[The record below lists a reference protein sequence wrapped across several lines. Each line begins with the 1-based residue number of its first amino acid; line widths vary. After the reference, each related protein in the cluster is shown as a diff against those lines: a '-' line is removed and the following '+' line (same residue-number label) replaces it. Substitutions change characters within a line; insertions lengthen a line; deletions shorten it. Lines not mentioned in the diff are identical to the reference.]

1 MIPKKDIKKS
11 TPAGTQGFVDTSSRQ
26 IITMDNIVL
35 PASAFRKL
43 PPAKETAAAYAYRK
57 FYNAGQTPE
66 NQITEQ
72 QALQDVRAKGKW
84 FVADN
89 IPGLDLEQ
97 AQNDQAVGRFT
108 PEVEKIRNA
117 YIEAYYPSPMTVL
130 AAKPATPKIPDK
142 KIEKINIPEKF
153 NRSFDSKIPPAHYMQ
168 GSKARW
174 EPEFA
179 NEIDHAV
186 YFAGKVQDFNG
197 KGGRGP
203 KQKEV
208 YDWLKSL
215 GLSYDQII
223 KHRKKILEK
232 LREAIALPG
241 ADKNYPY
248 ITIDAVD
255 QDFDIDEDQDE
266 FDETEN
272 SVEGLDDL
280 LNFIN
285 NEEDIPDKEIA
296 EGIEDQILETVD
308 EDEDD
313 PMGNLSDEEHE
324 RLMGADDEDDIE
336 DITKKFTSVIN
347 KPKKESSY
355 NSNKKIFDTIQIKFG
370 AIQSAL
376 DAINTNLG
384 VQNSLIKASIDTNL
398 AIGELVANQTDLLG
412 EKFDAILN
420 IFQKQNEL
428 AQSLSEHKEKM
439 SNENSLEGQQDVA
452 GTTDIDDL
460 TKKPGK
466 KRENNIAKYFK
477 AKLARKLYRKLPK
490 SVRNARQKVRK
501 LQKMPGKALNK
512 VKAKVANKI
521 TSLVPK
527 KSAQVASAAAKI
539 RGLSGVGKISK
550 IAGPVKYALAGL
562 EYGERKADGQSEVQA
577 LSGVGGGLA
586 GASAGGFAGAKFGGT
601 LGLLLGPKGAAVG
614 AIIGGLVG
622 SIVGGVKGSEAVDS
636 FTGADK
642 VTGAHETGT
651 GLTKP
656 GTALLHGTEAVINK
670 NNIPQENPLQN
681 IGGMLIA
688 ATTGYINSAGA
699 IAAPIAPV
707 LKGISGQMA
716 KEYDVPTVL
725 TQTNVGGN
733 LPRIDSELKKIKQ
746 KRTGS
751 SSEQLSGIEKDL
763 LETQDPK
770 SFADKLL
777 KMLDPEGKFQELL
790 KQINKNTFN
799 PDNYAG
805 TGVDGDLKGN
815 IVNPMEEGDMQD
827 YPGAKFGAPR
837 NHGTHKGRDIVGPPG
852 MKFVAALPGKVT
864 QIISVADLP
873 RGGESKGVYIK
884 HDNGIETRYLHVNPT
899 VKVGDS
905 VKAGQKL
912 GGITEMDSISSVPH
926 LHFEVLVNGVHRD
939 PEPMLKGS
947 FKLADIGAG
956 KVPGLSI
963 ESHSGTAPGATPTG
977 DFDVILP
984 LDHVRPENVRKIP
997 DRKGGNTF
1005 KNAAAT
1011 GADGRERE
1019 HQDKAAN
1026 KIKTKLE
1033 AKGIRVKIITPEDFG
1048 NYEDYDKYIK
1058 AESGKGTKIIP
1069 IHFDAEVGK
1078 GGTGFLTRTAAGDVA
1093 DKNLASPIQRQ
1104 LEDFQK
1110 LNPELGGIS
1119 SDTQQNATINRA
1131 SAGPAALVEL
1141 GAMVQWERKYGKNFT
1156 ASGKFDDLSTR
1167 VSNAIAT
1174 SVKPTP
1180 RNTAITQPKPENK
1193 FQSIQG
1199 KDKYPDT
1206 KYLIVNQ
1213 QAKPE
1218 VVGQQ
1223 FVSAGN
1229 NKWKSTEELTTTIRE
1244 IFMTRL
1250 GQ

>member
-26 IITMDNIVL
+26 IITVDSIVL
-35 PASAFRKL
+35 PNSAFRKL
-43 PPAKETAAAYAYRK
+43 LPEKEISAAESYRV
-57 FYNAGQTPE
+57 FYNAGLTPE
-66 NQITEQ
+66 NKIDTP
-72 QALQDVRAKGKW
+72 QALEVVRAKGQR
-84 FVADN
+84 FNADGV
-89 IPGLDLEQ
+89 PGLDI
-97 AQNDQAVGRFT
+97 DQALRDMHMGRFT

-117 YIEAYYPSPMTVL
+117 YIEAYYLSSMTVL
-130 AAKPATPKIPDK
+130 A
-142 KIEKINIPEKF
+142 
-153 NRSFDSKIPPAHYMQ
+153 
-168 GSKARW
+168 
-174 EPEFA
+174 
-179 NEIDHAV
+179 
-186 YFAGKVQDFNG
+186 QDI
-197 KGGRGP
+197 
-203 KQKEV
+203 V
-208 YDWLKSL
+208 
-215 GLSYDQII
+215 
-223 KHRKKILEK
+223 
-232 LREAIALPG
+232 
-241 ADKNYPY
+241 
-248 ITIDAVD
+248 
-255 QDFDIDEDQDE
+255 EDQDE
-266 FDETEN
+266 FEETEN

-285 NEEDIPDKEIA
+285 SEEDIPDKEIA
-296 EGIEDQILETVD
+296 EGIEDEILETVD
-308 EDEDD
+308 EDEDEDD
-313 PMGNLSDEEHE
+313 PMENLSDEEHE
-324 RLMGADDEDDIE
+324 RLMGADNEDDIE

-376 DAINTNLG
+376 EAINTNLG
-384 VQNSLIKASIDTNL
+384 IQNSLIKASIDTNL
-398 AIGELVANQTDLLG
+398 VIGELVTNQTDLLG

-439 SNENSLEGQQDVA
+439 ATENSLEGQQDAA

-477 AKLARKLYRKLPK
+477 AKLSRKLYRKLPK

-512 VKAKVANKI
+512 VKTRAASRISSLLPGKANQ
-521 TSLVPK
+521 
-527 KSAQVASAAAKI
+527 AASTLGKI
-539 RGLSGVGKISK
+539 RSMGKIGKIGK
-550 IAGPVKYALAGL
+550 IAGPAKYALAGL

-586 GASAGGFAGAKFGGT
+586 GAAGGGFLGAKAGGVVGAAIGVWFGG
-601 LGLLLGPKGAAVG
+601 LGAAPG
-614 AIIGGLVG
+614 AAIGAVIGGILG
-622 SIVGGVKGSEAVDS
+622 SISGGMAGSAV
-636 FTGADK
+636 ADK

-681 IGGMLIA
+681 IGGMMIA

-699 IAAPIAPV
+699 IAAPIAPT
-707 LKGISGQMA
+707 LKGISAQMA
-716 KEYDVPTVL
+716 KQYDVPTTL
-725 TQTNVGGN
+725 TQTNVGGSLPN
-733 LPRIDSELKKIKQ
+733 LSGELKKVREKKKQ
-746 KRTGS
+746 TTG
-751 SSEQLSGIEKDL
+751 EELSGIEKDL
-763 LETQDPK
+763 LETQDPQ
-770 SFADKLL
+770 SFADKLM
-777 KMLDPEGKFQELL
+777 KMLDPEGKFQQLL
-790 KQINKNTFN
+790 QQINKNPFN

-837 NHGTHKGRDIVGPPG
+837 SHGTHKGRDIVGPPG

-864 QIISVADLP
+864 EIIEVAKLP
-873 RGGESKGVYIK
+873 KGGWSKGVYIK

-912 GGITEMDSISSVPH
+912 GGITEMDAISSVPH

-939 PEPMLKGS
+939 PEPMIKGS

-997 DRKGGNTF
+997 DKKGGNTF

-1019 HQDKAAN
+1019 HQDKAAA

-1033 AKGIRVKIITPEDFG
+1033 AQGLRVKVITPEDFG

-1058 AESGKGTKIIP
+1058 AESGKGVRVVP

-1078 GGTGFLTRTAAGDVA
+1078 GGTGFLTRTAKGDVA
-1093 DKNLASPIQRQ
+1093 DKNLASPIQKE
-1104 LEDFQK
+1104 LEAFQK
-1110 LNPELGGIS
+1110 SNPELGGIS

-1156 ASGKFDDLSTR
+1156 STSKFDDLASR
-1167 VSNAIAT
+1167 VSTAIGT
-1174 SVKPTP
+1174 TVKAKP

-1218 VVGQQ
+1218 VVGQE

-1229 NKWKSTEELTTTIRE
+1229 NKWKSTEELSTTIRD